1 MIPLLNFI
9 LFYFLLNLGLFH
21 TCFQTELDEELII
34 KFLRIR
40 DLYHIEGRN
49 NIIRVLNVIINTS
62 KKRKRLRVLS
72 LLLLNK
78 GFYDGESTGV
88 NAGISRSIKYS

>member
-62 KKRKRLRVLS
+62 KQRKILRVLS
-72 LLLLNK
+72 LSNK
-78 GFYDGESTGV
+78 GFYDDESTGV